1 MHYIGIDL
9 GGTSIKGAVVTEGGT
24 ILKEASCPTQRESG
38 PEHVAREI
46 SGLITAL
53 AEGYDP
59 QAIGG
64 VGVGCPG
71 IVEDHSG
78 IVRYSANLHWE
89 NFDLRAAV
97 QKYSGYTVR
106 LANDANAAALGEVV
120 AGCAQNVDSAV
131 ILTLGTGVG
140 SGVVLN
146 GKILTGCT
154 GGAAELGHMV
164 VEDGGAL
171 CACGRKGCFEA
182 YASATGLIR
191 MAKEAMAQH
200 PESLLHATA
209 AEVGEV
215 NGRTI
220 FQAKEQGDPTAA
232 AVVDRYIHY
241 LSVGIANINN
251 WEADPYE
258 GYETDDVI
266 YGRGGSD
273 QEGGMASAVY
283 GAKIMKDLGLIPE
296 GYKIMV
302 VGSVQEE
309 DCDGMCWQY
318 IVNKVFNGP
327 EDARSKIEFVI
338 STEPTDGGIYR
349 GHRGRMEIRVDV
361 KGISCHGSAPERG
374 DNAIYKMA
382 DILQNIR
389 ALNENGDG
397 PSNEIKGLVKML
409 NPAFNPEHAEDAQF
423 LGRGTCTVSQ
433 IFYTSPSRCAV
444 ADSCAISVDR
454 RMTVGETWDSCL
466 KEIEALP
473 AVQKYKDDV
482 KVSMYMYDRPSW
494 TGEVYETECF
504 FPTWINK
511 ESAAHVQALVD
522 AHHAL
527 WGDKRIGH
535 ADADQKRDAMHL
547 REGRPLTDKW
557 TFSTN
562 GVSIQG
568 RYGIPCV
575 GFGPG
580 AESQAHAPNEI
591 TWKQDL
597 VTCAALYAAVPG
609 LYKPENKDG
618 SATSFRQELTGN
630 NIK

>member
-1 MHYIGIDL
+1 MAKELDFDA
-9 GGTSIKGAVVTEGGT
+9 IKA
-24 ILKEASCPTQRESG
+24 AAES
-38 PEHVAREI
+38 HRADMSR
-46 SGLITAL
+46 
-53 AEGYDP
+53 
-59 QAIGG
+59 
-64 VGVGCPG
+64 
-71 IVEDHSG
+71 
-78 IVRYSANLHWE
+78 
-89 NFDLRAAV
+89 FLRAMI
-97 QKYSGYTVR
+97 SHPSESCEE
-106 LANDANAAALGEVV
+106 GEVV
-120 AGCAQNVDSAV
+120 AC
-131 ILTLGTGVG
+131 I
-140 SGVVLN
+140 
-146 GKILTGCT
+146 K
-154 GGAAELGHMV
+154 AEM
-164 VEDGGAL
+164 
-171 CACGRKGCFEA
+171 
-182 YASATGLIR
+182 
-191 MAKEAMAQH
+191 
-200 PESLLHATA
+200 ESLGYD
-209 AEVGEV
+209 EVKVDGLGNVMGFMGE
-215 NGRTI
+215 
-220 FQAKEQGDPTAA
+220 GDKIIAIDSHIDT
-232 AVVDRYIHY
+232 
-241 LSVGIANINN
+241 VGIGNLSN

-266 YGRGGSD
+266 YGPGGSD

-283 GAKIMKDLGLIPE
+283 GAKIMKDLGLIPD

-302 VGSVQEE
+302 AGSVQEE

-318 IVNKVFNGP
+318 IYNKDGIKP
-327 EDARSKIEFVI
+327 EFVI

-349 GHRGRMEIRVDV
+349 GHRGRMEIRVDMHGV
-361 KGISCHGSAPERG
+361 SCHGSAPERG
-374 DNAIYKMA
+374 DNAIHKMA
-382 DILQNIR
+382 EVILNVR
-389 ALNENGDG
+389 DLNENDAGDDK
-397 PSNEIKGLVKML
+397 EIKGLVKML
-409 NPAFNPEHAEDAQF
+409 DPKYNPEHWEDARF
-423 LGRGTCTVSQ
+423 LGRGTCTTSQ

-454 RMTVGETWDSCL
+454 RMTAGETYQSCL
-466 KEIEALP
+466 KEIEDLP
-473 AVQKYKDDV
+473 ACKKYAKDI

-494 TGEVYETECF
+494 TGHVYETEAF

-511 ESAAHVQALVD
+511 ETAPHVQALVD

-527 WGDKRIGH
+527 WGTERIG
-535 ADADQKRDAMHL
+535 ADEKAMST
-547 REGRPLTDKW
+547 RTGRPLTDKW